1 MILFPHMLAGALI
14 GSKFENLAIIFAAAV
29 CLHFLLDIIPHWDY
43 LENEISEFSKKG
55 FSIFLGKVAIDII
68 LGGFFVWLLFKDF
81 PVPFRNIVW
90 GAFFGILPD
99 GLVFLNQIS
108 GKKINWLK
116 KFQAFHHRL
125 HFLLEASKK
134 VPLRTGLLL
143 EILTVVILLIL
154 IRL

>member
-1 MILFPHMLAGALI
+1 MILFPHMLAGALV
-14 GSKFENLAIIFAAAV
+14 GSKFENLIVIFAAAV

-55 FSIFLGKVAIDII
+55 FWIFMGKVAIDLI
-68 LGGFFVWLLFKDF
+68 LGAFFVWLIFKDS
-81 PVPFRNIVW
+81 PAPFQNIAW

-99 GLVFLNQIS
+99 GVVFLNQIS
-108 GKKINWLK
+108 GKRIKWLK

-134 VPLRTGLLL
+134 VPLKTGLVL
-143 EILTVVILLIL
+143 EILTIVILLFL
-154 IRL
+154 TRL